1 MSKSVTSARRTRVQK
16 VCTLWTHDDNFSRDD
31 VVFNSD
37 KFAELP
43 GTPGSLI
50 QVTALKHGTAVRD
63 FQTASKAP
71 TKDAGQASAHD
82 PSKSTTPET
91 HSKKRSRRGSI
102 KVTIDE
108 NGSIIQENREVDLE
122 QSYVFVAK
130 PFPADL
136 KSKHPNLQ
144 ISIAEKIA
152 KVFGLRNR
160 VQVIV
165 TIVSLRA
172 TTADT
177 LRTDCGLGRRRKTFC
192 FTRRGYL
199 P

>member
-1 MSKSVTSARRTRVQK
+1 MSKAGASGRRTRLQK

-43 GTPGSLI
+43 ATPGSLI
-50 QVTALKHGTAVRD
+50 QIIALKHGTSVRD
-63 FQTASKAP
+63 FQVVPKPPPKDTIQPTAIDS
-71 TKDAGQASAHD
+71 
-82 PSKSTTPET
+82 SKSTTPEPYT
-91 HSKKRSRRGSI
+91 KKRSRRGSI

-108 NGSIIQENREVDLE
+108 NGAVLQEGRELHSE

-136 KSKHPNLQ
+136 RAKHPNLQ

-160 VQVIV
+160 VQVVV
-165 TIVSLRA
+165 TLVSPQRMHA
-172 TTADT
+172 TQALT
-177 LRTDCGLGRRRKTFC
+177 LCVG
-192 FTRRGYL
+192 
-199 P
+199 

>member
-1 MSKSVTSARRTRVQK
+1 VQK

-43 GTPGSLI
+43 ATPGSLI
-50 QVTALKHGTAVRD
+50 QVIALKHGTAVRD
-63 FQTASKAP
+63 FQTVSKP
-71 TKDAGQASAHD
+71 PKDAGQAVVND
-82 PSKSTTPET
+82 LSKTTTPEP

-108 NGSIIQENREVDLE
+108 NGSIIQENRELDSE

-160 VQVIV
+160 IQVIV
-165 TIVSLRA
+165 TPVSLEQSMLWHCPLSMCRLMKRN
-172 TTADT
+172 TPLLMLKSPFVMST
-177 LRTDCGLGRRRKTFC
+177 LQELICGAC
-192 FTRRGYL
+192 

>member
-1 MSKSVTSARRTRVQK
+1 MSKSVVSARRTRVQK

-37 KFAELP
+37 KFVELP
-43 GTPGSLI
+43 ATPGSLI
-50 QVTALKHGTAVRD
+50 QVIALKHGTAVRD
-63 FQTASKAP
+63 FQTVPKP
-71 TKDAGQASAHD
+71 PPKDAGQVNAHD
-82 PSKSTTPET
+82 LSKAATQESY
-91 HSKKRSRRGSI
+91 SKRRSRRGSI
-102 KVTIDE
+102 RVTIDE
-108 NGSIIQENREVDLE
+108 NGSIIQENREVDTE

-160 VQVIV
+160 VQVV
-165 TIVSLRA
+165 VALVSI
-172 TTADT
+172 
-177 LRTDCGLGRRRKTFC
+177 
-192 FTRRGYL
+192 
-199 P
+199 

>member
-1 MSKSVTSARRTRVQK
+1 MSKSAASTPRTRVQK

-43 GTPGSLI
+43 GTPGRLI
-50 QVTALKHGTAVRD
+50 QVIALKHGTSVRD
-63 FQTASKAP
+63 FQTTSKIPA
-71 TKDAGQASAHD
+71 KDPGQANAHE
-82 PSKSTTPET
+82 PSKSSTPEP
-91 HSKKRSRRGSI
+91 HSKRRGRRGSI

-108 NGSIIQENREVDLE
+108 NGSVIQESREVDLE

-136 KSKHPNLQ
+136 RAKHPNLQ

-165 TIVSLRA
+165 TLVSLRA
-172 TTADT
+172 GERTTW
-177 LRTDCGLGRRRKTFC
+177 R
-192 FTRRGYL
+192 
-199 P
+199 